1 VVNDATMPRCN
12 PREEVKMMVDKV
24 PFTNPNELLNSMK
37 ATANAIRQNP
47 QPQAKDL
54 KNWTAAFESYN
65 KALDTVNLAEKK
77 IAPAQFE
84 KSLQEAVDAINLFQQ
99 NTQSHR
105 ADPRNVDRT
114 LIALVGALS
123 KVMNSFVGKVRTLGE
138 IKVEKKG
145 KKIEKVD
152 EGKDTDNKEKK

>member
-1 VVNDATMPRCN
+1 
-12 PREEVKMMVDKV
+12 MMVDKV

-47 QPQAKDL
+47 QPQANDL
-54 KNWTAAFESYN
+54 KNWTAAFQSYTE
-65 KALDTVNLAEKK
+65 ALDKGNLAEKK
-77 IAPAQFE
+77 FAPAQFQ

-99 NTQSHR
+99 NTQSSR
-105 ADPRNVDRT
+105 TDPRNVDRT

-123 KVMNSFVGKVRTLGE
+123 KVMNSFVGKVRSLGE
-138 IKVEKKG
+138 IKVENKG
-145 KKIEKVD
+145 KKKVEKVD